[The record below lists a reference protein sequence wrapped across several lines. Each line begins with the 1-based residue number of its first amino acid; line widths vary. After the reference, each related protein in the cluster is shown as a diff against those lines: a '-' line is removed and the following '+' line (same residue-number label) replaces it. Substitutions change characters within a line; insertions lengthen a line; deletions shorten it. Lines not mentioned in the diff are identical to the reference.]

1 MTYATSIHPPRAP
14 GSRYDAIVIGAGL
27 SGLTA
32 AAYLAQTGA
41 RVLVCEQAE
50 QVGGLFNSFRRG
62 GYQFDGGIK
71 AAGSSAV
78 MLPMLAQLGLL
89 ERVLKKMAS
98 FSKEREKCHACPS
111 TRSHPTS
118 AWPTIKAT

>member
-1 MTYATSIHPPRAP
+1 MTYSTSIRPLQAP

-32 AAYLAQTGA
+32 AAYLAQAGA

-62 GYQFDGGIK
+62 GYQFY
-71 AAGSSAV
+71 GSIRAVKNSA
-78 MLPMLAQLGLL
+78 MKMPMLTRFELS
-89 ERVLKKMAS
+89 LKNNP
-98 FSKEREKCHACPS
+98 R
-111 TRSHPTS
+111 R
-118 AWPTIKAT
+118 